1 MSDTSR
7 FNFTKP
13 ALERLPMPE
22 AGQRVTYHDTKT
34 PGLTLRVT
42 SAGAKSYCV
51 QKRINGRVERITL
64 GKFPGMTI
72 EQARTAAAKVLG
84 TVAAGDNPA
93 EVKRGKR
100 QEMTLNDLFNEYMSR
115 RAAFNKRGD
124 KPEAL
129 YRIYLA
135 HWGTRKISSIRH
147 EEVDRLHKKIGA
159 EVGRKGS
166 AKQVTANN
174 VVKLL
179 HVMFNQAITVWRI
192 YSGDNPAHGVQRF
205 AEKSRDRFLQP
216 DELPRFFTALA
227 EEQNTTIRDYVLI
240 SLLTGARK
248 SNVLEMEWG
257 QVNFDRGEWRIP
269 ETKNGEPQTVTL
281 APEAVEILKER
292 KRQTIDGNPYVFP
305 GSPRKKL
312 EASEAVAQ
320 QPLKEPKTGW
330 KRILKRAGIPEGD
343 LRLHDLRRSLG
354 SWQARTGASLS
365 VIGKS
370 LNHKNTSTTAIY
382 ARLDLDP
389 VRQSVDTAV
398 AAMFEAGG
406 LKEASVI
413 PFKARNGNV

>member
-1 MSDTSR
+1 MSEDLR

-22 AGQRVTYHDTKT
+22 VGQRVTYHDTKA
-34 PGLTLRVT
+34 PGLTVRVT
-42 SAGAKSYCV
+42 HTGAKSFCV
-51 QKRINGRVERITL
+51 QRRINGRVERITL
-64 GKFPGMTI
+64 GKFPTMTI
-72 EQARTAAAKVLG
+72 EQARTETTKVMG

-100 QEMTLNDLFNEYMSR
+100 QELTLGELLDEYMSR

-129 YRIYLA
+129 FRIYLS
-135 HWGTRKISSIRH
+135 HWANRKISTIRH
-147 EEVDRLHKKIGA
+147 EEVDRLHKKIGV

-174 VVKLL
+174 VLKLL
-179 HVMFNQAITVWRI
+179 HVMFNQAINVWRI
-192 YSGDNPAHGVQRF
+192 YQGDNPAHGIQKF
-205 AEKSRDRFLQP
+205 AEKSRDRFLQV
-216 DELPRFFTALA
+216 DELPRFFKALA
-227 EEQNTTIRDYVLI
+227 DEPNDTVRDFFLV

-248 SNVLEMEWG
+248 ANALEMQWS
-257 QVNFDRGEWRIP
+257 QINFDRGEWRIP
-269 ETKNGEPQTVTL
+269 ETKNGDPQTVTL
-281 APEAVEILKER
+281 APEAVELLKNR
-292 KRQTIDGNPYVFP
+292 MGQNDSTYVFP
-305 GSPRKKL
+305 GDGKTGHL
-312 EASEAVAQ
+312 V
-320 QPLKEPKTGW
+320 EPKTAW
-330 KRILKRAGIPEGD
+330 KRILKRAGIAEGD
-343 LRLHDLRRSLG
+343 LRIHDLRRSLG

-406 LKEASVI
+406 LKETSVV
-413 PFKARNGNV
+413 PFKARNR

>member
-1 MSDTSR
+1 MPDTSR

-51 QKRINGRVERITL
+51 QKRISGRVERITL

-72 EQARTAAAKVLG
+72 EQARTAATKVLG

-100 QEMTLNDLFNEYMSR
+100 QEMTLNDLFKEYMSR

-192 YSGDNPAHGVQRF
+192 YSGDNPAHGIQRF

-216 DELPRFFTALA
+216 DELPRFFAALA

-248 SNVLEMEWG
+248 SNVLEMQWS
-257 QVNFDRGEWRIP
+257 QVNLDRGEWRIP

-281 APEAVEILKER
+281 APEAIEILKQR
-292 KRQTIDGNPYVFP
+292 TGSGCAWVFP
-305 GSPRKKL
+305 GEGKTGHL
-312 EASEAVAQ
+312 V
-320 QPLKEPKTGW
+320 EPKTAW
-330 KRILKRAGIPEGD
+330 KRILDRAGIAEGD

-406 LKEASVI
+406 LKETSVV

>member
-1 MSDTSR
+1 
-7 FNFTKP
+7 
-13 ALERLPMPE
+13 MPE
-22 AGQRVTYHDTKT
+22 GGQRVTYHDTKT

-100 QEMTLNDLFNEYMSR
+100 QEMTLNDLFDEYMERKASL
-115 RAAFNKRGD
+115 NKRPD
-124 KPEAL
+124 KPAGL
-129 YRIYLA
+129 YRLYLS
-135 HWGTRKISSIRH
+135 HWGNRKVSSITNA
-147 EEVDRLHKKIGA
+147 EITRLHRQLGA
-159 EVGRKGS
+159 EPGRTGAGKK
-166 AKQVTANN
+166 AAANN
-174 VVKLL
+174 MLRL
-179 HVMFNQAITVWRI
+179 IRAMFNLAIKVTKS
-192 YSGDNPAHGVQRF
+192 YKGENPAEGIKEF
-205 AEKSRDRFLQP
+205 IEKSRDRFLQP
-216 DELPRFFTALA
+216 DELPRFFAALA
-227 EEQNTTIRDYVLI
+227 EEQNTTIRDFVLI

-248 SNVLEMEWG
+248 SNVLEMVWS

-292 KRQTIDGNPYVFP
+292 KRQAIDGNPYVFP

-413 PFKARNGNV
+413 PFKARK